1 MSNTVGQD
9 TVVYLEN
16 GIKSRYFYGLRRT
29 DEGTLYIGKVDQL
42 QANDP
47 VTINV
52 PGAIVDNYEGFDQ
65 GEDFYEGRDLN
76 HAKPFKNLKYEQF
89 RWDDVN
95 LNYYINDEG
104 ERVDIDGN
112 LLNEDGIYVPTHEFE
127 VDDKPK
133 AKRKTTTRKKPV
145 AATKEAEAE
154 TE

>member
-76 HAKPFKNLKYEQF
+76 HAKQF

-95 LNYYINDEG
+95 LNYYINSEG
-104 ERVDIDGN
+104 EFVVRLNSKVGDGTITYPQTDETLVTQPSVFTMDKN
-112 LLNEDGIYVPTHEFE
+112 TIKFDSNEITFDRT
-127 VDDKPK
+127 
-133 AKRKTTTRKKPV
+133 
-145 AATKEAEAE
+145 
-154 TE
+154 